1 MASNLIATRVAEFLA
16 NHAPFKFMTSD
27 ERLTL
32 AINIEIQHYDTNEVL
47 FEAGQIPTE
56 FIYIVREGAM
66 KIVKS
71 EDELV
76 DVCDVG
82 DLFGVRAL
90 FDSGNYQAAAV
101 AKEECLI
108 YAVPVLIFRKIME
121 QNSRVLLFFTAGFA
135 SGVDV
140 RKRKLKDTAEGS
152 ATLKDKNPKSNLFQL
167 SQAIKINPER
177 QLIKTVKTSTIQ
189 ATALLMREH
198 RVGSCIIVNSLNHPI
213 GIITDTDLRNKV
225 ATGDF
230 SIDTPI
236 GDVMSQPVK
245 TIPTT
250 ISVAECLIQM
260 LRKNAHHLCVTEDGT
275 PHSEAIGMVSDH
287 DLLLTQSN
295 NPAVIY
301 KHIRKVKTLEQLIE
315 VHDKLKLIMQKYL
328 EQEIAIPYL
337 CNIVNELRDAIL
349 RKAIRIAE
357 KQLLAENKQP
367 SGSYCWWSLGSGARN
382 EQLLVTDIDSAILF
396 EPSSVQHL
404 EKDRAYFLE
413 LATLALNTM
422 YELGY
427 KQDPA
432 DILAN
437 NPEWCLSLSEWEAKF
452 QKWISVPD
460 EMNLMYSTI
469 FFDFRPITGATE
481 LSQKASKYL
490 VELIQAKR
498 SFLNFLAQNALKNP
512 PPIGFFRNVIIE
524 KSGEHKNEFD
534 LKLRAMLPLA
544 DAARVLSLD
553 YGIQGENN
561 TVNRYRKLKELDVQ
575 HADLYEDAAHAYEL
589 LIRFR
594 AESGVAQNDSGRY
607 IKLEEMGKLEKQ
619 MLKNT
624 FKPIT
629 ELQDFIKS
637 KYQLKLMS

>member
-16 NHAPFKFMTSD
+16 LHAPFKFMTND

-32 AINIEIQHYDTNEVL
+32 AINIEIVHIDANETL
-47 FEAGQIPTE
+47 FEAGQIPTD
-56 FIYIVREGAM
+56 FIYVVREGAV
-66 KIVKS
+66 KIVKNS
-71 EDELV
+71 EELV

-82 DLFGVRAL
+82 DVFGVRAL

-108 YAVPVLIFRKIME
+108 YAVPVLIFRKIMD
-121 QNSRVLLFFTAGFA
+121 QNNRVLLFFTAGFA

-152 ATLKDKNPKSNLFQL
+152 VTLKDKSTKSNLFQL
-167 SQAIKINPER
+167 SQSIKINPEK
-177 QLIKTVKTSTIQ
+177 QLIKTVESASIQ
-189 ATALLMREH
+189 ETALLMREH
-198 RVGSCIIVNSLNHPI
+198 RVGSCIIVNELNYPI

-225 ATGDF
+225 ATGDY
-230 SIDTPI
+230 SIEMAI
-236 GDVMSQPVK
+236 GEVMSKPVK

-260 LRKNAHHLCVTEDGT
+260 LRKNAHHLCVTIDGT
-275 PHSEAIGMVSDH
+275 PNSEAIGMVSDH

-301 KHIRKVKTLEQLIE
+301 KQIRKVKTLEQLQE
-315 VHDKLKLIMQKYL
+315 VHEKLQLIMAKYL

-349 RKAIRIAE
+349 RKAIRMAE
-357 KQLLAENKQP
+357 KQLLAAGKKP

-396 EPSSVQHL
+396 QPASAEFL
-404 EKDRAYFLE
+404 ELDRAYFLE
-413 LATLALNTM
+413 LATMALNTM

-437 NPEWCLSLSEWEAKF
+437 NPKWCLSIQEWESKF
-452 QKWISVPD
+452 QRWVAIPD
-460 EMNLMYSTI
+460 EQNLMYSTI
-469 FFDFRPITGATE
+469 FFDFRPISGE
-481 LSQKASKYL
+481 VDLSNKVSEFLVHQIQSK
-490 VELIQAKR
+490 R
-498 SFLNFLAQNALKNP
+498 GFLNFLAQNALKNP
-512 PPIGFFRNVIIE
+512 PPIGFFRNVLIE

-561 TVNRYRKLKELDVQ
+561 TVNRYRKLKELDTQ
-575 HADLYEDAAHAYEL
+575 HADLFEDAAHAYEL

-607 IKLEEMGKLEKQ
+607 IKLEEMGKIEKQ

-629 ELQDFIKS
+629 ELQDFLKS
-637 KYQLKLMS
+637 KYQF